1 MPHRVRSSP
10 AGPLPKIAA
19 TYVRVPIRAWSPP
32 DRFWAGIN
40 YSIGYD
46 DSNWS
51 VRLRNPHNLPADSLV
66 VISCWCLRHG
76 RRLQFVVAPRTW
88 PCRRQT
94 PQHVCLS
101 LRRCDL
107 DRNAFEYSSSQE
119 DDKGKSRPGGPSP
132 KVTPQLR
139 FPSTWTQTHK
149 SAPGG
154 LHQTTK
160 SPVFNA
166 AQWKVRTF
174 ARPSPAQESRPHYC
188 LIFLVIIPR
197 PQFKSKSFC
206 ERCEWANEWI

>member
-107 DRNAFEYSSSQE
+107 DRNAFEYVFLQ
-119 DDKGKSRPGGPSP
+119 PGRRQRKIETWGTIPEGHTTAQISLNMNANA
-132 KVTPQLR
+132 QI
-139 FPSTWTQTHK
+139 STWGTPPDNEK
-149 SAPGG
+149 SC
-154 LHQTTK
+154 
-160 SPVFNA
+160 F
-166 AQWKVRTF
+166 
-174 ARPSPAQESRPHYC
+174 
-188 LIFLVIIPR
+188 
-197 PQFKSKSFC
+197 
-206 ERCEWANEWI
+206 